1 MKPQH
6 VALGILTTIIWGFN
20 FVVLKVALVDLPPI
34 LLTALR
40 FSFACLP
47 VLFLPKPKQLTWKHL
62 LIFGLTSFLG
72 QYVFLFV
79 AIARGMPAGLSSV
92 TLQLQVFLTILLSMA
107 LLGERPTTKQIL
119 GGAIALA
126 GLATIASTVGKGSS
140 IPVTAMLFIIL
151 AAASWAYG
159 NFTTR
164 IAGPQAGLGSL
175 AGVCWAALV
184 PPLPAF
190 ALTFAFEGSDRIY
203 LALAHIQPITIMALA
218 YTVVL
223 STWFGFIVWGKLL
236 ATYPAGTAAPFALLV
251 PVFGGI
257 SGYVFLGETLSPLR
271 LLGSALI
278 FIGLAIIL
286 LPIDRFV
293 KQNIKK

>member
-6 VALGILTTIIWGFN
+6 VALGILATIIWGFN
-20 FVVLKVALVDLPPI
+20 FVALKVALADLPPI

-40 FSFACLP
+40 FAFACLP
-47 VLFLPKPKQLTWKHL
+47 VLFLPKPKQLSWKHL
-62 LIFGLTSFLG
+62 LIVGLTSFLG
-72 QYVFLFV
+72 QYIFLFV
-79 AIARGMPAGLSSV
+79 AIAQGMPAGLSSV

-107 LLGERPTTKQIL
+107 LLGERPNTKQII
-119 GGAIALA
+119 GGGVALA
-126 GLATIASTVGKGSS
+126 GLVTIASTVGKGSS

-164 IAGPQAGLGSL
+164 IAGPLAGFGTL

-190 ALTFAFEGSDRIY
+190 ALAFAFEGSDRIY
-203 LALAHIQPITIMALA
+203 TALAHIQPITILALV
-218 YTVVL
+218 YTIVL

-271 LLGSALI
+271 MLGSTLI
-278 FIGLAIIL
+278 FIGLVIIL

-293 KQNIKK
+293 RQKSKR